1 MRISLHTIS
10 YSGSWGQ
17 ASLPL
22 EEIIDRAAT
31 LGFDGLMLAAKRPH
45 ASLLDM
51 SSEARRRVRARMEER
66 QVTLDCLAG
75 YTNFTADAEHP
86 EIPHRE
92 MQIHCVGELCRLAVA
107 LGGRVVRIFTGYE
120 HAAL

>member
-1 MRISLHTIS
+1 
-10 YSGSWGQ
+10 
-17 ASLPL
+17 
-22 EEIIDRAAT
+22 
-31 LGFDGLMLAAKRPH
+31 
-45 ASLLDM
+45 
-51 SSEARRRVRARMEER
+51 RRRVRARMEER

-92 MQIHCVGELCRLAVA
+92 MHVECVGELCRLGVA

-120 HAAL
+120 HAALPYSRAWDLTVAAIKECAQRAADAGAVLA